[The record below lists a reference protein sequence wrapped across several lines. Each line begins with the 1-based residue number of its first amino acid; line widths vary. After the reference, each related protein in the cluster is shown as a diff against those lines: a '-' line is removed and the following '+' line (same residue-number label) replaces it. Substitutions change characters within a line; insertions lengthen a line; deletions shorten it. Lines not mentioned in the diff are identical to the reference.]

1 MAVQT
6 QNRPPLKDTVQQAN
20 ATSLA
25 ALLALQIQTF
35 DAAGSMAG
43 NDDLAECDATDAAFT
58 LTLPGATA
66 ILGKEYVVKE
76 TSGANA
82 VTVDAEGAGTIDGSA
97 NLVVPARQAAVLV
110 PTAISDAGV
119 VTWQKVSSSSATG
132 SDSTALHVDIA
143 NEITSI
149 TAKAAPALADEYVQE
164 DSAAAYVKKATTL
177 GTMLGAAGQVTNLA
191 AATILVTDK
200 IAFEDASDTLAMK
213 EATVQQLFAAPAWVD
228 GLAAKATPVAA
239 DTLPINDSAA
249 AGAAAKVTIGSIP
262 IAQAQVAGILLEP
275 AADAA
280 VTILGTTRAVVLTV
294 TAAATVAIADGAGLY
309 AGQIVS
315 LRAAAVS
322 GGGSYTLAVQGG
334 ALTMNATGE
343 EPEVMR
349 NAANSAWVVI
359 RLGTATIV

>member
-1 MAVQT
+1 
-6 QNRPPLKDTVQQAN
+6 
-20 ATSLA
+20 
-25 ALLALQIQTF
+25 
-35 DAAGSMAG
+35 
-43 NDDLAECDATDAAFT
+43 
-58 LTLPGATA
+58 
-66 ILGKEYVVKE
+66 
-76 TSGANA
+76 
-82 VTVDAEGAGTIDGSA
+82 
-97 NLVVPARQAAVLV
+97 
-110 PTAISDAGV
+110 
-119 VTWQKVSSSSATG
+119 
-132 SDSTALHVDIA
+132 
-143 NEITSI
+143 
-149 TAKAAPALADEYVQE
+149 
-164 DSAAAYVKKATTL
+164 
-177 GTMLGAAGQVTNLA
+177 MLGAAGQVTNLA